1 MNIWQALS
9 GAAWIVSALLF
20 LWILVDAFNIGKQYD
35 EEFLMS
41 SREGADELSEELS
54 HH

>member
-1 MNIWQALS
+1 MVIWEVMS
-9 GAAWIVSALLF
+9 YAAWIVSALLF
-20 LWILVDAFNIGKQYD
+20 LWILIDAFNVAKQYD